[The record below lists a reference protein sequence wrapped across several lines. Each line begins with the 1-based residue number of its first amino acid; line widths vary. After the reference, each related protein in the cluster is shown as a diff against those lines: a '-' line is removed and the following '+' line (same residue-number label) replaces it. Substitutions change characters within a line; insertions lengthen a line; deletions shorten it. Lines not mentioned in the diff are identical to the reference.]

1 MKDTLDYGM
10 TLGIAQDS
18 AHHNPAIWGSWPA
31 GEGPEER
38 QEGSPKALPSPR
50 RRIEPVP
57 PRQRQGVMAD
67 AVTFEWLCAELEQ
80 ASSLDR
86 LETRGTVRLA
96 LKQAGLQ
103 AASVT
108 ADQMQV
114 VVAKV
119 LPSELESRGIEDA
132 PAICQALQSGLRR
145 LAADPATSA
154 GMPERPDDVFRRLG
168 GGF

>member
-1 MKDTLDYGM
+1 
-10 TLGIAQDS
+10 
-18 AHHNPAIWGSWPA
+18 
-31 GEGPEER
+31 
-38 QEGSPKALPSPR
+38 
-50 RRIEPVP
+50 
-57 PRQRQGVMAD
+57 MAD